1 MFFPISNIPL
11 RKHHS
16 GSRLTEFCKLARA
29 NCNLHSCSNFAL
41 VLHEIAFL
49 FSQSLEVELL
59 NSLPILFPWSYF
71 LTHFVTSTCVCFF
84 FSRTWLTWQ
93 AQKERR
99 KLELLVSSYL
109 SLSLMLSLLSNDLS
123 DFCLQL
129 NFIHQFIYLVM
140 WFQVCLNF
148 KAMLFEFLRSKI
160 ERRRAHKQESSGPGL
175 CYSQAKWRRKVRIF
189 HSAS

>member
-1 MFFPISNIPL
+1 MWSRVQGGVKRTRKYFKVNKIARARWAGAICSLYLHQIAREIMFFPISNIPL

-84 FSRTWLTWQ
+84 FFQNLVDLAGS
-93 AQKERR
+93 ER
-99 KLELLVSSYL
+99 
-109 SLSLMLSLLSNDLS
+109 
-123 DFCLQL
+123 
-129 NFIHQFIYLVM
+129 
-140 WFQVCLNF
+140 
-148 KAMLFEFLRSKI
+148 A
-160 ERRRAHKQESSGPGL
+160 
-175 CYSQAKWRRKVRIF
+175 SQTGAF
-189 HSAS
+189 G